1 MSKTP
6 DQQRAT
12 HAWEV
17 VKKMLIV
24 YPHTQPPTPNAKRV
38 PDPHAK
44 QFGGA
49 ARKLPVR
56 IMASGL
62 GQALAFLTAKGKTP
76 ELLLALSD
84 WVLNRPATGA
94 ATWAAVA
101 FPPRPRDRAE
111 EQRQQALA
119 KERGEALLNSVV
131 TGTADDM
138 RMNTAEALAYLQ
150 WLNRFCEAED
160 LHTETE
166 GT

>member
-1 MSKTP
+1 MSATP
-6 DQQRAT
+6 DQLRAK

-17 VKKMLIV
+17 VKKMLEHF
-24 YPHTQPPTPNAKRV
+24 PHSQPRTPNGKRE
-38 PDPHAK
+38 PNEHAK

-62 GQALAFLTAKGKTP
+62 GQALAFLTAKGKTS

-84 WVLNRPATGA
+84 WVLTRPASGA
-94 ATWAAVA
+94 ATWTAIA
-101 FPPRPRDRAE
+101 FPPRPRDRAD
-111 EQRQQALA
+111 EQRQLALA
-119 KERGEALLNSVV
+119 KERGEALLKSVV
-131 TGTADDM
+131 DGNADDL
-138 RMNTAEALAYLQ
+138 RANTAEALAYLS

-160 LHTETE
+160 LHTESE